1 VYAKRPGAKE
11 RASVWVPC
19 EFAGVSPSQSN
30 EKERA
35 VCVSTLFL
43 GTVAWI
49 GTERVVRGLGAVAFG
64 VLGGFLYFVGTIVYS
79 STSIPSKGLVEGGG
93 RGGVG

>member
-1 VYAKRPGAKE
+1 MYAKRPKAKE
-11 RASVWVPC
+11 RASVWVPW

-43 GTVAWI
+43 GTVAC
-49 GTERVVRGLGAVAFG
+49 EV
-64 VLGGFLYFVGTIVYS
+64 
-79 STSIPSKGLVEGGG
+79 K
-93 RGGVG
+93 